1 MGDAHAIYNSA
12 KEPVRWLNFAV
23 SKTKGQADN
32 FDLGDT
38 RVGAVI
44 DRVPM

>member
-1 MGDAHAIYNSA
+1 MGDVTAIYNSA
-12 KEPVRWLNFAV
+12 KEPVRWLTFAV
-23 SKTKGQADN
+23 NKTKGQADN

-44 DRVPM
+44 ERVPM